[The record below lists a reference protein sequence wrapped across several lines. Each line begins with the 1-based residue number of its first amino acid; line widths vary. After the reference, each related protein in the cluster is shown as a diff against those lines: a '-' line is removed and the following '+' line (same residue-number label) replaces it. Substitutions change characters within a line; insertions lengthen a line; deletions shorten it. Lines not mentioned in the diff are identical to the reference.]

1 MFSAVFA
8 SYVESA
14 KDAVKD
20 ALHSMTDPGDR
31 VAMGLTPSSA
41 RWKVGAPVT
50 VRLTGQHLT
59 IHPPQQEFEFNGS
72 HNIVTFAVQVE
83 RNVAPT
89 AVLMCFEVL
98 IEGVPTAFIP
108 LRLQIAPGAT
118 DAVTSNLVVK
128 APTSAFA
135 SYASKD
141 AEEVAGRLS
150 SLTRWQ
156 PDLDVFMDCL
166 DLVPN
171 EAFKP
176 VLEQQIR
183 ERDFFL
189 LFWSRNAAE
198 SHWVRW
204 ELATALAAKG
214 PSRFER
220 ILPMPLE
227 DPAIAP
233 MPPEFGDQHQRD
245 KFMVAAYGL
254 ERIRQE
260 LARPKAS

>member
-1 MFSAVFA
+1 
-8 SYVESA
+8 
-14 KDAVKD
+14 
-20 ALHSMTDPGDR
+20 
-31 VAMGLTPSSA
+31 
-41 RWKVGAPVT
+41 
-50 VRLTGQHLT
+50 
-59 IHPPQQEFEFNGS
+59 
-72 HNIVTFAVQVE
+72 
-83 RNVAPT
+83 
-89 AVLMCFEVL
+89 
-98 IEGVPTAFIP
+98 VPTAFIP
-108 LRLQIAPGAT
+108 LRLRISTGVA
-118 DAVTSNLVVK
+118 DAVLNDLEVK

-141 AEEVAGRLS
+141 VNEVLGRLS

-156 PDLDVFMDCL
+156 PDLDVFTDCL

-176 VLEQQIR
+176 VLAQQIR

-198 SHWVRW
+198 SPWVRW

-214 PSRFER
+214 ASRFEK

-233 MPPEFGDQHQRD
+233 MPSEFGDQHQRD

-260 LARPKAS
+260 LAQRKTS